1 MLSHARL
8 YFTCCQVSRNDP
20 KCRNERVLTCHS
32 HSRGDVLGKENGKM
46 MVSVKNS
53 TKVSGMSR
61 GTVEPS
67 GCVWLPCPT
76 GGEEPPLLQAGR
88 CHTAQLQLPQ
98 AGSGVSSR
106 VFSRR
111 STLTHASLLLQC
123 NPNLS
128 AFSACCEGHLRARLI
143 ISSKAAS

>member
-8 YFTCCQVSRNDP
+8 YFTHCQVSRNDP

-46 MVSVKNS
+46 MVSVNS

-76 GGEEPPLLQAGR
+76 GGEEPPCCRQAGA
-88 CHTAQLQLPQ
+88 TMP
-98 AGSGVSSR
+98 SYSSQGLA
-106 VFSRR
+106 V
-111 STLTHASLLLQC
+111 
-123 NPNLS
+123 
-128 AFSACCEGHLRARLI
+128 E
-143 ISSKAAS
+143 